1 MPSGPSG
8 GADVVVVGA
17 GLAGLSAALAAREGG
32 ARVILLEKMGAPGGS
47 TVTSG
52 GSFAF
57 GGTAE
62 QRALGIADSPARL
75 REDLAR
81 VGGGVADP
89 VLQDL
94 YVALQL
100 ETHDWLKRQ
109 GVQFHKV
116 SLSSNTSVPRTHPTR
131 PRQVI
136 DALVERLV
144 SAGANLRTGAATVRL
159 LSGHD
164 PAAVAGVALKD
175 GEEIEAGAVVLASGG
190 FARNPDMVRRYA
202 PSLAGAHAWGGA
214 GNTGDGIEMGLSLG
228 AGLADMAYVAGTF
241 GVALARYPDTEP
253 RPGDEVLLRM
263 AMYRGAIAVNLEG
276 RRFADESL
284 SYKTLGTACLAQPR
298 GIAFQV
304 FDQPVM
310 AQSAP
315 APNLNDFQDALAK
328 GAIRSAGSIEDLA
341 CAAGLDPGRL
351 AATVARYN
359 RDLEQGVPDEFGRR
373 TLGGGVGKPV
383 PLRTPP
389 FYILPCCTALLA
401 TYCGLKVDAQ
411 MRVRTTEDRPV
422 PGLYAAGETVGGF
435 HGAGYMSGSAL
446 GKAAI
451 FGRVAGAQAARFA
464 LGQRNS
470 H

>member
-1 MPSGPSG
+1 MPRGGP
-8 GADVVVVGA
+8 DVVVVGA

-32 ARVILLEKMGAPGGS
+32 ARVVVLEKTDAPGGS

-62 QRALGIADSPARL
+62 QRDLGIDDSPERL

-81 VGGGVADP
+81 VGGGAAEP
-89 VLQDL
+89 ALQDL
-94 YVALQL
+94 YVARQL
-100 ETHDWLKRQ
+100 DTHGWLKRQ

-136 DALVERLV
+136 EALLSRARE
-144 SAGANLRTGAATVRL
+144 AGVDLRTGAAALRL
-159 LSGHD
+159 LPASD
-164 PAAVAGVALKD
+164 PAAVGGVQLGD
-175 GEEIEAGAVVLASGG
+175 GARLEAGAVVLASGG
-190 FARNPDMVRRYA
+190 FARNADMVRRYA
-202 PSLAGAHAWGGA
+202 PALAQAHAWGGA
-214 GNTGDGIEMGLSLG
+214 GNTGDGIAMALPWG
-228 AGLADMAYVAGTF
+228 AALADMDFVAGTF
-241 GVALARYPDTEP
+241 GVAIARYPETEP

-263 AMYRGAIAVNLEG
+263 AMYRGAVAVNLEG

-284 SYKTLGTACLAQPR
+284 SYKKLGTLCLAQPR

-304 FDQPVM
+304 FDQPIM

-315 APNLNDFQDALAK
+315 APNLNDFEDALAK
-328 GAIRSAGSIEDLA
+328 GAIRRAESLPELA
-341 CAAGLDPGRL
+341 RSVGLDAGRL
-351 AATVARYN
+351 VATIERYN
-359 RDLEQGVPDEFGRR
+359 HDIEHGVPDEFGRR
-373 TLGGGVGKPV
+373 TLGGGVGTPV

-389 FYILPCCTALLA
+389 YYVLPCCTALLA
-401 TYCGLKVDAQ
+401 TYCGLRVDTL
-411 MRVRTTEDRPV
+411 MRVKTAQDLPIA
-422 PGLYAAGETVGGF
+422 GLYAAGETVGGF

-451 FGRVAGAQAARFA
+451 FGRVAGAEAARFA
-464 LGQRNS
+464 HEQRNS
-470 H
+470 R